1 MYFQSVEVAVVLLI
15 KQMPNRVALVAA
27 AAQMIDLHEMM
38 HYQRA
43 LPVLRV
49 KGMPVVPEE
58 AEIFM

>member
-1 MYFQSVEVAVVLLI
+1 VGVAAVLLI
-15 KQMPNRVALVAA
+15 KQMPYRAVLVAA
-27 AAQMIDLHEMM
+27 VAQMIDFHEMM
-38 HYQRA
+38 HYLRA